1 MEHDNDRI
9 DNANLLNKLNEYE
22 LNNIT
27 YNNKTTLKEKTIK
40 MYEDY
45 LNKAIIIFKNILK
58 KLNKIYITMQIK
70 SNNKLNELI
79 INDNLNIENINGISN
94 IINDELDNINYI
106 IYKYKNYENKNNN
119 IINDEDK
126 IKNELNEYK
135 NEINLIYEVK
145 NKSICNIFGNKFV
158 GNNINNIKLKINGKN
173 NKLVNEYEL
182 NEWENTITLLIKNE
196 ITDLSDMFKRC
207 SNLKDI
213 KELKYL
219 NINKVKDFSGMFH
232 ECSSLSNIKSLQN
245 WNVSNGNNFNY
256 MFYGCSSLSDIKPL
270 QNWNV

>member
-1 MEHDNDRI
+1 MNCRNKLSIENWNKKLEHDNDRI

-27 YNNKTTLKEKTIK
+27 YNNKTTLKEKTRK

-182 NEWENTITLLIKNE
+182 NE
-196 ITDLSDMFKRC
+196 
-207 SNLKDI
+207 
-213 KELKYL
+213 
-219 NINKVKDFSGMFH
+219 
-232 ECSSLSNIKSLQN
+232 
-245 WNVSNGNNFNY
+245 
-256 MFYGCSSLSDIKPL
+256 
-270 QNWNV
+270 

>member
-79 INDNLNIENINGISN
+79 INDNLNI
-94 IINDELDNINYI
+94 
-106 IYKYKNYENKNNN
+106 
-119 IINDEDK
+119 
-126 IKNELNEYK
+126 
-135 NEINLIYEVK
+135 
-145 NKSICNIFGNKFV
+145 
-158 GNNINNIKLKINGKN
+158 
-173 NKLVNEYEL
+173 
-182 NEWENTITLLIKNE
+182 
-196 ITDLSDMFKRC
+196 
-207 SNLKDI
+207 
-213 KELKYL
+213 
-219 NINKVKDFSGMFH
+219 
-232 ECSSLSNIKSLQN
+232 
-245 WNVSNGNNFNY
+245 
-256 MFYGCSSLSDIKPL
+256 
-270 QNWNV
+270 